1 MAAWKRTV
9 VSVLTSLGAG
19 AALAAWRE
27 RRRRARAAAA
37 GRVAPAATPVAP
49 GAPDV
54 VVSDGPDGADRT
66 EAAIDAARERLRRRA
81 DERRRAAGDGDG
93 TSSPG

>member
-27 RRRRARAAAA
+27 RRRRRRRALQAAAA
-37 GRVAPAATPVAP
+37 PPDAATTSPVVEPPRDEPQAAGDDP
-49 GAPDV
+49 H
-54 VVSDGPDGADRT
+54 
-66 EAAIDAARERLRRRA
+66 AAIDAARERLRRQADAERA
-81 DERRRAAGDGDG
+81 DREGPA
-93 TSSPG
+93 SSGS